1 MKTLRNY
8 STYTILKNINNPVM
22 FLGFPL
28 KLAMIYMS
36 VVIVSCLCAMILT
49 NTGVN
54 IWINISIP
62 MGFALVG
69 ISFIKRFYKKYGV
82 DGFYFEQ
89 RDRQLPKSIEGDK
102 SCIDIMKSILDKNTK
117 KY

>member
-8 STYTILKNINNPVM
+8 SNYIILKNINNPVM

-28 KLAMIYMS
+28 KLAMIYMG
-36 VVIVSCLCAMILT
+36 VVIVSCLSAIILT

-54 IWINISIP
+54 IWINISVP

-69 ISFIKRFYKKYGV
+69 ITLVKRFYKKFGV
-82 DGFYFEQ
+82 DGFYFER
-89 RDRQLPKSIEGDK
+89 RDRQLPKSIEGDITCV
-102 SCIDIMKSILDKNTK
+102 SIMKSILNKTLK
-117 KY
+117 